1 MKTIIWITMCKVS
14 TEAVEKTGE
23 KAVSYCP
30 SKSDLIIELSIMCS
44 RAASKMTKHDDIW
57 DNSNFQS

>member
-1 MKTIIWITMCKVS
+1 MCKVS